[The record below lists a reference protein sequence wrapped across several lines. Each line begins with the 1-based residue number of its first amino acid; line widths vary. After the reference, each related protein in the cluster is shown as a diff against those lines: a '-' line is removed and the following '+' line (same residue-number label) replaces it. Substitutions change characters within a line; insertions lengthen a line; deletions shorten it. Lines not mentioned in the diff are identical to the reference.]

1 MLHIPHS
8 GLWSFYFAI
17 YLKLYK
23 EGIHME
29 LLNHPTSLAAIAGVL
44 ILIIVLLRFRK
55 ITFNTRIITHVG
67 LALALSTVLA
77 IFKLYELPA
86 GGSITLGSM
95 VPILLIAFFYGPEIG
110 FLTGLL
116 YGVISLILNPFV
128 LSPVQVLFDYPLPFM
143 ALGVAGYFKDKKILG
158 AIVAIFVRFI
168 FHYIAGITF
177 WASSAPKGTSPYLYS
192 LIYNGS
198 FLGIDGI
205 ICVAII
211 AVLPLRQLY
220 KIMVK
225 NA

>member
-1 MLHIPHS
+1 
-8 GLWSFYFAI
+8 
-17 YLKLYK
+17 
-23 EGIHME
+23 ME
-29 LLNHPTSLAAIAGVL
+29 IFNHPASLAAILGVL
-44 ILIIVLLRFRK
+44 ILAIALIKFKK

-67 LALALSTVLA
+67 LALGLSTVLA

-95 VPILLIAFFYGPEIG
+95 VPIILIALFYGPEIG

-116 YGVISLILNPFV
+116 YGVISLILNPYI
-128 LSPVQVLFDYPLPFM
+128 LHPIQVLFDYPLPFM
-143 ALGVAGYFKDKKILG
+143 ALGAAGYFKDKKITG
-158 AIVAIFVRFI
+158 TIIAIFLRFV
-168 FHYIAGITF
+168 FHYISGIIF

-211 AVLPLRQLY
+211 AALPVKQLY
-220 KIMVK
+220 KIVSK